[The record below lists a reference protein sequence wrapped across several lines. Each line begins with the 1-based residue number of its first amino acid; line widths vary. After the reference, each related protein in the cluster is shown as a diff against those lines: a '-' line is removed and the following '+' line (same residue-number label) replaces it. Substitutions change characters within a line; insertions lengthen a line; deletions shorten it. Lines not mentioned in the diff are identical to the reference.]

1 MRALHF
7 CTTLLLTLALLNL
20 TACSS
25 MRTVDV
31 DAAMRQS
38 VSTGIDYGKLA
49 QVKTLDG
56 RSAEFRIT
64 DITPEGIGGNDGFFP
79 YAQMKSLKIEDQS
92 RSGSSEETW
101 GVVLGILALAGLVA
115 LIANSDDVRICSPGP
130 CPEPQP

>member
-1 MRALHF
+1 MFSLRLFVTLALA
-7 CTTLLLTLALLNL
+7 LALLNL

-49 QVKTLDG
+49 EVKMLDG

-64 DITPEGIGGNDGFFP
+64 DITPEGIGGGDRFYP
-79 YAQMKSLKIEDQS
+79 YAQMKSLRIED
-92 RSGSSEETW
+92 RSGSGNSEQTW
-101 GVVLGILALAGLVA
+101 AVVLGILALAGLVA
-115 LIANSDDVRICSPGP
+115 LIANADDVRICSPGP
-130 CPEPQP
+130 CPEPEP